1 MTNDLP
7 SLVAVAPTRLAELS
21 KTVQARIALGR
32 CGSGQPTRASQQ
44 FMLDHAFAREAVW
57 SELDIEGLAG
67 RLGPHDLPVLD
78 VKTQVSN
85 RAEYLRRPDYGR
97 RLRQDC
103 LSKLESLRGGDV
115 AIIIADGLSATAVEL
130 NAVPVVDALL
140 PLLRAAEFAPCPLII
155 VTHARVAVGDDI
167 GAALGAKFVVLLIG
181 ERPGLSAADSV
192 GAYVTYRP
200 QRGLL
205 DSNRNCISNIREG
218 GLSPS
223 KAAGDIIALLRAMRL
238 QGVSGVHLRSPEIPS
253 IGQPEAAA

>member
-1 MTNDLP
+1 VTNDLP
-7 SLVAVAPTRLAELS
+7 SLVAAPPTRLAELS

-32 CGSGQPTRASQQ
+32 CGSSQPTRASQR

-67 RLGPHDLPVLD
+67 RLRPHELQVLD

-103 LSKLESLRGGDV
+103 LSKLEPLRGGDV

-130 NAVPVVDALL
+130 NAEPVVSALL
-140 PLLRAAEFAPCPLII
+140 PLLRAAEFALCPLVI

-167 GAALGAKFVVLLIG
+167 GSILGAKFVVLLIG
-181 ERPGLSAADSV
+181 ERPGLSAADSL
-192 GAYVTYRP
+192 GAYLTYRP
-200 QRGLL
+200 KLGLL
-205 DSNRNCISNIREG
+205 DSSRNCISNIRDG

-223 KAAGDIIALLRAMRL
+223 KAAGGIIALLRAMRL